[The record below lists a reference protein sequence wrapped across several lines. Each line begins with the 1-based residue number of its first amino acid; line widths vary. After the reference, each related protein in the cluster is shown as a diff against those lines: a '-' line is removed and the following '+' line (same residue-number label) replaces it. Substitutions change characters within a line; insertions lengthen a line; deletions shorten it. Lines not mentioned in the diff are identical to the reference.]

1 VASSVHPATRKPE
14 SGLRYILAA
23 FSFALAFMAI
33 GGATVHVAL
42 AGGPTPV
49 AAASLAGEAAAGPR
63 SDIVDRNGELLASTL
78 TTHSLF
84 ADPTR
89 VWDAEETASA
99 LARALPGLDA
109 AATARRIAEGA
120 SAGRRFVWIERN
132 LSPRQRQSVFD
143 LGLAGLD
150 FVEEPRRVYPRGR
163 LAAHV
168 LGWTNI
174 DGEGAAGAERAFDAE
189 LARGDGRP
197 LALSI
202 DLRVQFALDDEL
214 RAAVS
219 EFQAEAGVGIVS
231 DVRSGEILAM
241 VSLPDFD
248 PNRPGDSDDDARFNR
263 AMAAVYELG
272 SIFKTFTVATA
283 LDVEA
288 AGLDTLLPT
297 DRPLEVAGRT
307 ITDSA
312 PADHELSVAE
322 AFIASSNV
330 GVGALGLGLDPV
342 VQRDYLGRFGL
353 LDRAPVD
360 YIESARPL
368 VPATWGDSERATVS
382 FGHGIAVSPVA
393 FMAGFDAAVNGGRYV
408 RPTLRPASA
417 RGAVSEPVLAPE
429 TSVEIAQLLRAVVA
443 VGTGRRADVPGLGVG
458 GKTGTA
464 EKPVAG
470 GYDPDRLVA
479 SFAAV
484 FPFDDP
490 RYAILV
496 LLDEPQGTDE
506 THGRAGAGYTAAPTA
521 AAVAAR
527 IAPLLGVAQGVAGDP
542 QIAAFERTAAP
553 GPGVSLEDEM
563 R

>member
-1 VASSVHPATRKPE
+1 MKPE
-14 SGLRYILAA
+14 GGLRYVVAA
-23 FSFALAFMAI
+23 ASFAMAFMAL

-42 AGGPTPV
+42 AGGPTSVSVPSLTGD
-49 AAASLAGEAAAGPR
+49 AATGPR
-63 SDIVDRNGELLASTL
+63 SDIVDRNGEILASTL
-78 TTHSLF
+78 ATHSLF

-89 VWDAEETASA
+89 VWDAEETAEA
-99 LARALPGLDA
+99 LARTLPGLDVA
-109 AATARRIAEGA
+109 DTARRLEEGA
-120 SAGRRFVWIERN
+120 NAGRRFVWLQRN
-132 LSPRQRQSVFD
+132 LTPRQRQAVFD

-189 LARGDGRP
+189 LSRGDRRP
-197 LALSI
+197 LMLSI
-202 DLRVQFALDDEL
+202 DLRVQYALDDEL
-214 RAAVS
+214 RRAFETFRAK
-219 EFQAEAGVGIVS
+219 AGVGLVS
-231 DVRSGEILAM
+231 DVRTGEILAL

-248 PNRPGDSDDDARFNR
+248 PNHPGDFDDDARFNR
-263 AMAAVYELG
+263 AMSAVYELG

-283 LDVEA
+283 LDVNA
-288 AGLDTLLPT
+288 AALDTLLPT

-307 ITDSA
+307 IRDSA
-312 PADHELSVAE
+312 PADHELTMAE

-330 GVGALGLGLDPV
+330 GIGALGLSLDPV

-360 YIESARPL
+360 YLESARPL
-368 VPATWGDSERATVS
+368 IPAAWGDSERATVS
-382 FGHGIAVSPVA
+382 FGHGIAVSPVS
-393 FMAGFDAAVNGGRYV
+393 FLAGFDAAVNGGRYV
-408 RPTLRPASA
+408 RPTLRPVSA
-417 RGAVSEPVLAPE
+417 RGAVSDPVISPE
-429 TSVEIAQLLRAVVA
+429 TSAEVSQLLRAVVA
-443 VGTGRRADVPGLGVG
+443 FGTGRRAEVSGLGVG

-470 GYDPDRLVA
+470 GYDEDRIVA

-484 FPFDDP
+484 FPFEDP
-490 RYAILV
+490 RYAILI
-496 LLDEPQGTDE
+496 LLDEPRGTEE

-527 IAPLLGVAQGVAGDP
+527 IAPLLGVAQGADDARLSVS
-542 QIAAFERTAAP
+542 FERTSAPAP
-553 GPGVSLEDEM
+553 GGALEDEM